1 MFNTKLA
8 NIWCKTKC
16 HNHIEDQARMW
27 ESTSQIKIYA
37 ELIEHCFHFG
47 KHSKYVRIYYDFFAF
62 RHCIAETDDGE
73 FVFQYD
79 KNFVKEHPAAFIT
92 FTMPV
97 TDKPYTDKRLF
108 PFFEGLIPEGW
119 LLDIA
124 SKNWKIDKHD
134 RMGLL
139 LACCQKMRLNE

>member
-1 MFNTKLA
+1 MRKG
-8 NIWCKTKC
+8 KVYYK
-16 HNHIEDQARMW
+16 
-27 ESTSQIKIYA
+27 
-37 ELIEHCFHFG
+37 EH
-47 KHSKYVRIYYDFFAF
+47 FAG
-62 RHCIAETDDGE
+62 IISETDDGE

-79 KNFVKEHPAAFIT
+79 KNYILEHPKEFIT

-97 TDKPYTDKRLF
+97 TDKPYKDKRLF

-124 SKNWKIDKHD
+124 SKNWKINKND

-139 LACCQKMRLNE
+139 LACCRNCIGAVIVIPIDEEGEK